1 MRIRMVKARYEGEG
15 VWQVR
20 KNRRGV
26 RYLAVLLTLAVMT
39 WAAEPA
45 AAVSVSD
52 LEREKQELER
62 QRREADA
69 RRQQEQQNYNKAAG
83 KADSIQSD
91 ANEVAEEI
99 DEIDAALVETIASV
113 EMIEEEIGEKEE
125 QIEETSRE
133 CEEAMAVE
141 QQQYEAMKLRIKFM
155 YEKGDSTYLEILL
168 SGKSFSDIINKVEYV
183 ERLYEYDR
191 NMLER
196 YQEARE
202 AVEALKARLEEE
214 RAELEAQ
221 QHELEEEKESLEI
234 ILDEKQAQ
242 YDNYEVLLAQARQEA
257 AVYKANIKKQ
267 NEAIR
272 KLESE
277 AADKQSQIEEAR
289 RLEEEARKAQELA
302 LQRQAEMEAAQREAS
317 QNDSEDSGAD
327 SSENSSS
334 SSSGSSQSDSGSSS
348 SSGYASASSYSG
360 SGGKGQQIAN
370 YACQF
375 IGNPYVP
382 GGTSLTQGADCS
394 GFVWRVYQDFGYSV
408 PRTSYSLRSSGSGV
422 SYSEAQPGD
431 VICYAGHVGIYIG
444 NGQIVH
450 ASTQRSGI
458 KITNAT
464 YKEIL
469 SVRRIV

>member
-1 MRIRMVKARYEGEG
+1 MHK
-15 VWQVR
+15 
-20 KNRRGV
+20 KKRGI
-26 RYLAVLLTLAVMT
+26 RYLAVLLSLLMAVRTAQPVLAS
-39 WAAEPA
+39 
-45 AAVSVSD
+45 SVSD
-52 LEREKQELER
+52 LEREK
-62 QRREADA
+62 REIEQQKKDADA
-69 RRQQEQQNYNKAAG
+69 RRQQEQQNYNNAAG
-83 KADSIQSD
+83 RANAIESD
-91 ANEVAEEI
+91 ASEVAEEI

-125 QIEETSRE
+125 QIEETTRE

-141 QQQYEAMKLRIKFM
+141 QEQYEAMKLRIKFM

-191 NMLER
+191 NMLEK

-234 ILDEKQAQ
+234 ILEEKQAQ
-242 YDNYEVLLAQARQEA
+242 YENYEVLLAQARQEA
-257 AVYKANIKKQ
+257 AVYKANIRKQ

-277 AADKQSQIEEAR
+277 AANKQSQIEEAK

-302 LQRQAEMEAAQREAS
+302 LQRQAEMEAAQGNA
-317 QNDSEDSGAD
+317 
-327 SSENSSS
+327 SENSSEGS
-334 SSSGSSQSDSGSSS
+334 GESNSDNGGSSSQKESSSGSSSSS

-382 GGTSLTQGADCS
+382 GGTSLTEGADCS

-408 PRTSYSLRSSGSGV
+408 PRTSYSLRSTGTGV
-422 SYSEAQPGD
+422 SYSEAKPGD

-458 KITNAT
+458 KITPAT

>member
-1 MRIRMVKARYEGEG
+1 MACSMAQSVKA
-15 VWQVR
+15 
-20 KNRRGV
+20 
-26 RYLAVLLTLAVMT
+26 A
-39 WAAEPA
+39 
-45 AAVSVSD
+45 SISD
-52 LEREKQELER
+52 LEREREELER
-62 QRREADA
+62 QREEAQRQQDEQ
-69 RRQQEQQNYNKAAG
+69 RRQLSGISGQISSLEGN
-83 KADSIQSD
+83 AD
-91 ANEVAEEI
+91 EVAGEIEEM
-99 DEIDAALVETIASV
+99 DAALVETIASV
-113 EMIEEEIGEKEE
+113 EIIEEEIEEKEE
-125 QIEETSRE
+125 QIEITTQEYEQAKAT
-133 CEEAMAVE
+133 EEA
-141 QQQYEAMKLRIKFM
+141 QYEAMKLRIRFM
-155 YEKGDSTYLEILL
+155 YEKGDATYLQLILE
-168 SGKSFSDIINKVEYV
+168 SHSIGEMMNKADYISQ
-183 ERLYEYDR
+183 LYEYDR
-191 NMLER
+191 KMLQA

-202 AVEALKARLEEE
+202 ATLAIKEQLEDE
-214 RAELEAQ
+214 RSELEAQ

-234 ILDEKQAQ
+234 MLAEKQRV
-242 YDNYEVLLAQARQEA
+242 YDNYEVQIAQARQEA
-257 AVYKANIKKQ
+257 AIYKANIKKQ